1 MGAAPAAL
9 ADASV
14 ISTMSAWIEQ
24 ALRPI
29 SDADP
34 AVLSKYVLAL
44 LKKDTPLDTMR
55 ANCVKE
61 LEDFLED
68 KTRGFVDAL
77 FRKVDE
83 EIARH
88 AKRAEEDTNAEEDE
102 LDYGEGSDSEKD
114 HGEDDERPR
123 GRREGP
129 LFGPR
134 FFSGLAVRDAP
145 RPAASRALK
154 VIPEGS
160 P

>member
-34 AVLSKYVLAL
+34 AVLSKYVLAV

-68 KTRGFVDAL
+68 KTRGFVS
-77 FRKVDE
+77 
-83 EIARH
+83 
-88 AKRAEEDTNAEEDE
+88 KRA
-102 LDYGEGSDSEKD
+102 
-114 HGEDDERPR
+114 
-123 GRREGP
+123 
-129 LFGPR
+129 
-134 FFSGLAVRDAP
+134 
-145 RPAASRALK
+145 AASRSSSSLLRGDAPLRAWFPRSRSENASLS
-154 VIPEGS
+154 VRTS
-160 P
+160 

>member
-55 ANCVKE
+55 ANCIK
-61 LEDFLED
+61 
-68 KTRGFVDAL
+68 
-77 FRKVDE
+77 
-83 EIARH
+83 
-88 AKRAEEDTNAEEDE
+88 
-102 LDYGEGSDSEKD
+102 
-114 HGEDDERPR
+114 
-123 GRREGP
+123 
-129 LFGPR
+129 
-134 FFSGLAVRDAP
+134 AVSYTHLTLP
-145 RPAASRALK
+145 TIYS
-154 VIPEGS
+154 V
-160 P
+160 

>member
-55 ANCVKE
+55 GNCVKE

-102 LDYGEGSDSEKD
+102 LGLRRGL
-114 HGEDDERPR
+114 GQRER
-123 GRREGP
+123 
-129 LFGPR
+129 
-134 FFSGLAVRDAP
+134 
-145 RPAASRALK
+145 
-154 VIPEGS
+154 
-160 P
+160 